1 MRTNRQNIIDY
12 FTSFDE
18 GDNITV
24 TIDFVELTEAM
35 EEEFEQMAKNIN
47 TLSDE
52 LIRIHN
58 KFDELN
64 SSWWEEEDD

>member
-24 TIDFVELTEAM
+24 TIDFVELAEAM